1 MRLPSSGDG
10 SSIDAG
16 TDGDTRLSTP
26 RSGNLFCTC
35 AAAPIQ
41 SRGDHERGHGT
52 HRRTVETKGTLMTQA
67 TATNVYE
74 PSTRGERKGPMRF
87 ETHEIRYLD
96 LSGDGVPDAVE
107 HIDRR
112 PFRRTGS
119 DVFDAVEEH
128 RRLSYGI
135 GIDGIPAGVTERM
148 TVYIRDDAGRLRKSR
163 AL

>member
-1 MRLPSSGDG
+1 
-10 SSIDAG
+10 
-16 TDGDTRLSTP
+16 
-26 RSGNLFCTC
+26 
-35 AAAPIQ
+35 
-41 SRGDHERGHGT
+41 
-52 HRRTVETKGTLMTQA
+52 MTQT
-67 TATNVYE
+67 TATNVHRR
-74 PSTRGERKGPMRF
+74 PSGDVRRGPIRF
-87 ETHEIRYLD
+87 EAHEVRYLD